1 MLVTPRSTA
10 IEWSDPGPVST
21 LRPPGYVGH
30 AHFWERALSRRD
42 FVRTAAGAS
51 ALAVAAGMAWPAA
64 AFAESESESGHN
76 ATPRPIPGGTDLQ
89 FLLGLGHGPLFH
101 FFFPAFGQEVST
113 ITDFS
118 GSLAAAEIQGSGL
131 DNKGKTLTY
140 DADMRF
146 MSGEYVALDGRRR
159 EGTFAFV

>member
-1 MLVTPRSTA
+1 MSALS
-10 IEWSDPGPVST
+10 
-21 LRPPGYVGH
+21 PPGYAGH
-30 AHFWERALSRRD
+30 AHFWERAFSRRD

-64 AFAESESESGHN
+64 AFAESESESEKDS
-76 ATPRPIPGGTDLQ
+76 APKPIPGGTDLQ
-89 FLLGLGHGPLFH
+89 ALVGLGSGPLFH
-101 FFFPAFGQEVST
+101 FFFPKFDEEAVT
-113 ITDFS
+113 IFDFK
-118 GSLAAAEIQGSGL
+118 GAMAAAEITGSGL

-146 MSGEYVALDGRRR
+146 MSGEYVARDGRRR